1 MEGSEVQS
9 LEPSTSRFQSK
20 NNTITQKGLKQMS
33 GRIASTTLF
42 DLLTD

>member
-20 NNTITQKGLKQMS
+20 NNTTTQKGLKQKC
-33 GRIASTTLF
+33 GRIASTILF
-42 DLLTD
+42 DLFTD